1 MLIMILMMVIIIL
14 MMFLMMIMLLLLTR
28 LLIWA
33 RRLCRPAAR
42 WWPWP
47 STISFQVELKSYN
60 YDVNHKYD
68 NNDNCYD
75 DDHDRRQHPFRLDF
89 ESCFLTIPIM
99 LAMHDNILSDWLKI
113 QLNFEREN
121 VRDVQGNKSAEDHN
135 QIELMKSCSKSLF
148 FCNLDISCFHT

>member
-1 MLIMILMMVIIIL
+1 M
-14 MMFLMMIMLLLLTR
+14 
-28 LLIWA
+28 
-33 RRLCRPAAR
+33 
-42 WWPWP
+42 
-47 STISFQVELKSYN
+47 ELKSYN

-68 NNDNCYD
+68 NNDYCYD

-121 VRDVQGNKSAEDHN
+121 VRDVQGIKSGEDPYL
-135 QIELMKSCSKSLF
+135 IFVIF
-148 FCNLDISCFHT
+148 FTRAKF